1 MHGWAPARVM
11 PRSKK
16 PKPAGGSDSEA
27 DGPSAGAHRARGAA
41 EEIVKV
47 PCKPTNHSKNTGGS
61 DNKTRKSKSKKGVQ
75 KRRMFDVSEFCD
87 DVQFVHGFWVIVD
100 NKSDSETDDDV
111 ENFD

>member
-16 PKPAGGSDSEA
+16 PEDDS
-27 DGPSAGAHRARGAA
+27 PSAGAYRAGGAA
-41 EEIVKV
+41 EELVKV
-47 PCKPTNHSKNTGGS
+47 PCKPTNHSKNTGNS
-61 DNKTRKSKSKKGVQ
+61 YNKTCKSKSRKGVQ

-87 DVQFVHGFWVIVD
+87 DVQFVHGNWVVVD
-100 NKSDSETDDDV
+100 NKIDSETDDDV